1 MRLLFCKIHC
11 PPFICFCKPSPHIY
25 TPGPLKLED
34 IPHPPL
40 PSKLVSVPETS
51 DQLSDDTNEI
61 KEENLDGIP
70 KPAEPCLKSSLRK
83 RISDS
88 SAPKQE
94 LKKRVQWMDFFGKEL
109 VEIREFECSFS
120 LGGTLSREIELH
132 QIKARLQDLKR
143 EKETFIKFVWIDPT
157 ITFM

>member
-109 VEIREFECSFS
+109 IEIREFEC
-120 LGGTLSREIELH
+120 REIELH
-132 QIKARLQDLKR
+132 QITAPQQDLKR
-143 EKETFIKFVWIDPT
+143 EKETF
-157 ITFM
+157 MN